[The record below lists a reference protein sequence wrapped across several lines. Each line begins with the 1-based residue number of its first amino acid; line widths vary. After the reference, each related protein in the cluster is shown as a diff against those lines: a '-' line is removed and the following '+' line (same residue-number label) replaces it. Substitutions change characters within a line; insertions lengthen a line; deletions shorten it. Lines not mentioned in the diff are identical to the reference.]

1 MTSTDRIARLRI
13 SLAEIEPEI
22 WRRVEVPLAV
32 HLKGVHDVI
41 QAAMGW
47 EDYHLFEFHIGQKVY
62 GIPDPAWDF
71 DREVMNARSVRLA
84 ALIARGIDHLEYVY
98 DLGDNWRH
106 VVTIEAVGPP
116 PAPARLYPRFVEG
129 ARRCP
134 PEDVGGVIGYDE
146 FLEAVRKP
154 RHPEQRRILE
164 WYGGPYDPDDIDL
177 ALIRRRIG
185 QLANRRAAGQAAYAK
200 SRRKG

>member
-13 SLAEIEPEI
+13 SLEEIEPEV

-47 EDYHLFEFHIGQKVY
+47 EDYHLFEFRVGQRIY
-62 GIPDPAWDF
+62 GIRDPAWDF
-71 DREVMNARSVRLA
+71 DRKVMNARGVRLA
-84 ALIARGIDHLEYVY
+84 ALVARGIDRLEYVY

-106 VVTIEAVGPP
+106 VVTIEAVEP
-116 PAPARLYPRFVEG
+116 PAPAQLYPHFVEG

-134 PEDVGGVIGYDE
+134 PEDVGGVIGYYE
-146 FLEAVRKP
+146 FLEAVREP
-154 RHPEQRRILE
+154 RHPEHRRMLE
-164 WYGGPYDPDDIDL
+164 WYGGAYDPDDADL
-177 ALIRRRIG
+177 PLIRRRIG
-185 QLANRRAAGQAAYAK
+185 LLANRRAAGQAAYAK
-200 SRRKG
+200 SRRKS

>member
-13 SLAEIEPEI
+13 SLEEIEPEI
-22 WRRVEVPLAV
+22 WRRVEVPLTV

-47 EDYHLFEFHIGQKVY
+47 EDYHLFEFRVGRKIY

-71 DREVMNARSVRLA
+71 DRKVMNARSVRLA
-84 ALIARGIDHLEYVY
+84 ALAARGIDRLEYVY

-106 VVTIEAVGPP
+106 AVTIEAVELA
-116 PAPARLYPRFVEG
+116 APAQFYPRFVDG

-134 PEDVGGVIGYDE
+134 PEDVGGVSGYDE
-146 FLEAVRKP
+146 FLEAVREP
-154 RHPEQRRILE
+154 CHPEHRRMLE

-185 QLANRRAAGQAAYAK
+185 MLANRRTAGQAAYAK